1 MAELIVPN
9 SNEGLLTLFD
19 IAVQVVTG
27 DAKAGVNYAEPTWAD
42 EANAFLPNFRAK
54 VRGLTKAQ
62 QRRVRE
68 VAERR
73 AAVDKLGVYVR
84 DFMNVLKRRVN
95 REELPASYYEFFKLP
110 LDGALPNPTAIADIM
125 SWAEILVQG
134 NADAVESKFEPMSNP
149 SAAQVEEWLERT
161 RAESADI
168 PPAERDLDV
177 AQNEVEDLRIQATEM
192 ARDLAAQLN
201 FRLRKLDGPGR
212 RRIIRGYGF
221 KYRYS
226 KGEPVDADEETASEG
241 EEPVVVE

>member
-1 MAELIVPN
+1 MEL
-9 SNEGLLTLFD
+9 FR
-19 IAVQVVTG
+19 AVFHVDD
-27 DAKAGVNYAEPTWAD
+27 DARDLW
-42 EANAFLPNFRAK
+42 AK

-62 QRRVRE
+62 QRRVQE

-73 AAVDKLGVYVR
+73 EAVDKLGVYVR

-95 REELPASYYEFFKLP
+95 REDLPASYFEFFRLS
-110 LDGALPNPTAIADIM
+110 LDGAIPKIGAIDEIM
-125 SWAEILVQG
+125 TWAQVMVQG
-134 NADAVESKFEPMSNP
+134 DADAVESKFEPMSNP
-149 SAAQVEEWLERT
+149 SADQVEEWLKRT

-177 AQNEVEDLRIQATEM
+177 AQNEVEALRIQAIEM

-212 RRIIRGYGF
+212 RRIIRRYGF
-221 KYRYS
+221 KYRYA
-226 KGEPVDADEETASEG
+226 KGEPVDADEEMAEG